1 MAKYSFELKK
11 KIVLE
16 YLNEEV
22 GYKTLAKKYGIPAI
36 KSIKTWVYNYNAFG
50 DKGFFRSRKNEG
62 RLQVQIEQD
71 LSSNYI
77 SGIHLIKKSVE
88 QFIRSVVA

>member
-11 KIVLE
+11 TIVLK

-50 DKGFFRSRKNEG
+50 DKGFFVLEKMKPILSKRSF
-62 RLQVQIEQD
+62 L
-71 LSSNYI
+71 L
-77 SGIHLIKKSVE
+77 
-88 QFIRSVVA
+88 

>member
-22 GYKTLAKKYGIPAI
+22 GYTTLAQKYGIPAI
-36 KSIKTWVYNYNAFG
+36 KRVLSIVL
-50 DKGFFRSRKNEG
+50 RKF
-62 RLQVQIEQD
+62 LQT
-71 LSSNYI
+71 S
-77 SGIHLIKKSVE
+77 
-88 QFIRSVVA
+88 

>member
-36 KSIKTWVYNYNAFG
+36 KSIKTWVYITIMLLEIKAFFVLE
-50 DKGFFRSRKNEG
+50 KMKPILSKRSF
-62 RLQVQIEQD
+62 L
-71 LSSNYI
+71 L
-77 SGIHLIKKSVE
+77 
-88 QFIRSVVA
+88 

>member
-22 GYKTLAKKYGIPAI
+22 GYTTLAQKYGIPAI
-36 KSIKTWVYNYNAFG
+36 KSIERGYITIILLEIKACFVLE
-50 DKGFFRSRKNEG
+50 KMKPILLKRSF
-62 RLQVQIEQD
+62 L
-71 LSSNYI
+71 L
-77 SGIHLIKKSVE
+77 
-88 QFIRSVVA
+88 

>member
-22 GYKTLAKKYGIPAI
+22 GYKTLAKSMVYLPLKVYKRGYITIMLLEI
-36 KSIKTWVYNYNAFG
+36 KACFVLEKMKPILSK
-50 DKGFFRSRKNEG
+50 RSF
-62 RLQVQIEQD
+62 L
-71 LSSNYI
+71 L
-77 SGIHLIKKSVE
+77 
-88 QFIRSVVA
+88 